1 MTKEHRIVYAIFDEV
16 IEFIKDVG
24 TNVGI
29 NVGTAEIILI
39 FAVA

>member
-1 MTKEHRIVYAIFDEV
+1 MSKAG
-16 IEFIKDVG
+16 EFIKDVG